1 VTPVLVLNAG
11 SSTIKYRLDG
21 GGRVLAS
28 GLVERI
34 GEDGARLVHR
44 LADGEPR
51 VVERP
56 VADHA
61 EGFRLLFA
69 ELRHSA
75 EALLAVGHR
84 IVHGGDRFSG
94 PVLGFS
100 TRVRTVS
107 PRARYGHWP
116 DVAEWTWQA

>member
-1 VTPVLVLNAG
+1 MTPVLALNAG

-21 GGRVLAS
+21 GDRVPAFC
-28 GLVERI
+28 LVERI

-44 LADGEPR
+44 PANGEPP
-51 VVERP
+51 VVEGP

-61 EGFRLLFA
+61 EGFRLVFA
-69 ELRHSA
+69 ELGHPA

-94 PVLGFS
+94 PVLVDGAVLPS
-100 TRVRTVS
+100 GAAARPV
-107 PRARYGHWP
+107 PRPPSGSAAG
-116 DVAEWTWQA
+116 